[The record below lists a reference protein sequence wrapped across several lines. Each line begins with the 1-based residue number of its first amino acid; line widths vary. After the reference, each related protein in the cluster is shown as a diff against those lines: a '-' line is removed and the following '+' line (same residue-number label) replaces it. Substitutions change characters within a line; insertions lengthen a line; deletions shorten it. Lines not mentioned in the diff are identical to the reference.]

1 MTENTQPAAPTDRP
15 LEGRIALITGASR
28 GLGAAVAER
37 YAMAGAHVI
46 LLARTV
52 GGLEETDDRVKAVG
66 GTATLVPHDLAD
78 LDKLDSLGQQ
88 IYERFGRLD
97 ILVGNAGL
105 LGNISPMSQQKPR
118 DWDRVM
124 TVNVSA
130 NQRLIRNC
138 EPLLK
143 LSTAGRAIFVT
154 SRAAR
159 RIRGYWGAYATSK
172 AALEAMVKTWAM
184 EIENSRIRAN
194 LVDPGALRTRMRATA
209 YPGEEKDLQTP
220 PEAIAEL
227 FVDLA
232 LPGLTANGEIFVAQT
247 APQAPAHGHDHHGPD
262 HHGHD
267 HGPGCG
273 CH

>member
-1 MTENTQPAAPTDRP
+1 MTDTPDAPAPSEPVDGDRP
-15 LEGRIALITGASR
+15 LDGKIALITGASR

-37 YAMAGAHVI
+37 YARAGAHVI

-66 GTATLVPHDLAD
+66 GTATLVPADLTE
-78 LDKLDSLGQQ
+78 LDKLDSLGKQ

-105 LGNISPMSQQKPR
+105 LGNIAPMSQQRPKE
-118 DWDRVM
+118 WDRVM

-143 LSTAGRAIFVT
+143 LSPAGRAIFVT

-159 RIRGYWGAYATSK
+159 KIRGEWGAYATSK

-194 LVDPGALRTRMRATA
+194 LIDPGALRTRMRGQA
-209 YPGEEKDLQTP
+209 YPGEDKAMQTP

-227 FVDLA
+227 FLDLA
-232 LPGLTANGEIFVAQT
+232 SPGLTANGEIFVAQP
-247 APQAPAHGHDHHGPD
+247 APQAQAGGDHG
-262 HHGHD
+262 GHQ

-273 CH
+273 HVH